1 MSIKKELVDA
11 VTLLREHCHGRKC
24 FRGEPCEFYV
34 PSENG
39 AYRVCKLEYAPC
51 YWSIKKQKSRKE
63 VFLER
68 FPDAMIADDNAPIE
82 CAKYI
87 FGTKEDYQCSPNRA
101 KCKECWDKPAPTKYQ
116 ED

>member
-63 VFLER
+63 VFLKV
-68 FPDAMIADDNAPIE
+68 FQDARCKLRGEPTTCVNNV
-82 CAKYI
+82 
-87 FGTKEDYQCSPNRA
+87 FGTIEVDCCTKGIHCD
-101 KCKECWDKPAPTKYQ
+101 ECWDKPAPTKYQ